1 MTDDVGLLKYFYYG
15 IAGLHKIY
23 RRYRISTS
31 LQLQMRKINEGGGRK
46 KQKRVFKKLY
56 IKYILL
62 VVSIDA
68 HIYFTRDANNPL

>member
-23 RRYRISTS
+23 RIQNKYII
-31 LQLQMRKINEGGGRK
+31 LQRKINEGGGRK